1 MTAGSRSPSEAAPV
15 SSGTSAK
22 DLLEGQ
28 LVLIP
33 QETAAAASGGNSE
46 QSGEQSFQLSTV
58 LDVLQRRRRLA
69 LSVFSTILAL
79 GALLSVG
86 KRLLDPVYAGSFRLL
101 VSDPL
106 TVSQGRGSEQSDFRN
121 LALEPQSTANI
132 PNLIQVF
139 RSPLLLQPVAA
150 QLGVSVDDLE
160 EALTI
165 ESPAGAEGVLEV
177 TLEWDDR
184 HQGQKILEA
193 LSQNYLAFSLN
204 QRQEKLIQGLSFLD
218 AQAPALVRQVVDLQ
232 EQLSSFRRRNDF
244 LEPLKQGE
252 AIQSQRQQLE
262 ARLGDLRQREAQL
275 LGSLATVRAGKLSG
289 PSSQASG
296 SQGNSAQAGGEGLV
310 GEVSDLEKQLA
321 EAEASFLPDSP
332 QVRSLRDRLNE
343 VKPLLQRKQLEAI
356 ESSLVQ
362 VRSEQAEVERQD
374 RDLSRRFASNPG
386 LVKQYDAIQQ
396 RLEVARQNLSS
407 YIRTREDFRLEEA
420 QRTVPWRLISP
431 PRFEPSPVKP
441 DLRKNLLLTV
451 ALGAVA
457 GGGAALLRDQFD
469 RRYHHST
476 EVEQELGLPL
486 LGDVPFLPEE
496 AEADQ
501 QAQETLRNLAT
512 SLELL
517 PKGRDRRL
525 ILIASSDAG
534 EGRSMVTA
542 RLGEAL
548 ANLGKRVLL
557 VDADLRTPSLLLKL
571 GVNNGRGFA
580 DLLAD
585 SAIDPQELIQP
596 VADNLHLLSAGST
609 PEEASKR
616 LGSEPFRRLL
626 ERIRNLPGYDV
637 VLFDSPP
644 ALSVG
649 DSLLLAREVD
659 GTVFVVG
666 LEQVERALPAQ
677 AIERFRDIGAEVLG
691 VVTNRPLG
699 DGSSDHQLPS
709 SVNLPSLLK
718 LNTSKDARQLLK

>member
-33 QETAAAASGGNSE
+33 QETAAAASGGDSE

-106 TVSQGRGSEQSDFRN
+106 SVSQGRGSEQSDFRN

-160 EALTI
+160 EAITI

-177 TLEWDDR
+177 TLEWEDR
-184 HQGQKILEA
+184 RQGQKILEA

-204 QRQEKLIQGLSFLD
+204 QRQEKLTQGLSFLD
-218 AQAPALVRQVVDLQ
+218 AQAPALVRQVVNLQ

-262 ARLGDLRQREAQL
+262 ARLGELRQREAQL

-296 SQGNSAQAGGEGLV
+296 SQGNSSQVGGAQAGGEGLV

-356 ESSLVQ
+356 EASLVQ
-362 VRSEQAEVERQD
+362 VRSEQAEVERQN
-374 RDLSRRFASNPG
+374 RDLSRRFAANPG
-386 LVKQYDAIQQ
+386 LVKHYESIQQ

-431 PRFEPSPVKP
+431 PPIR
-441 DLRKNLLLTV
+441 
-451 ALGAVA
+451 
-457 GGGAALLRDQFD
+457 
-469 RRYHHST
+469 
-476 EVEQELGLPL
+476 
-486 LGDVPFLPEE
+486 
-496 AEADQ
+496 
-501 QAQETLRNLAT
+501 
-512 SLELL
+512 
-517 PKGRDRRL
+517 
-525 ILIASSDAG
+525 
-534 EGRSMVTA
+534 
-542 RLGEAL
+542 
-548 ANLGKRVLL
+548 ANTG
-557 VDADLRTPSLLLKL
+557 
-571 GVNNGRGFA
+571 
-580 DLLAD
+580 
-585 SAIDPQELIQP
+585 Q
-596 VADNLHLLSAGST
+596 AGS
-609 PEEASKR
+609 A
-616 LGSEPFRRLL
+616 
-626 ERIRNLPGYDV
+626 
-637 VLFDSPP
+637 
-644 ALSVG
+644 
-649 DSLLLAREVD
+649 
-659 GTVFVVG
+659 
-666 LEQVERALPAQ
+666 
-677 AIERFRDIGAEVLG
+677 
-691 VVTNRPLG
+691 
-699 DGSSDHQLPS
+699 
-709 SVNLPSLLK
+709 
-718 LNTSKDARQLLK
+718 

>member
-1 MTAGSRSPSEAAPV
+1 M
-15 SSGTSAK
+15 SAK

-33 QETAAAASGGNSE
+33 QETAAAASGSSSE
-46 QSGEQSFQLSTV
+46 VSGEEPFRLSTV

-69 LSVFSTILAL
+69 MSVFSTILAL

-86 KRLLDPVYAGSFRLL
+86 KRLLDPVYSGTFRLL
-101 VSDPL
+101 VGDPL
-106 TVSQGRGSEQSDFRN
+106 GVSQGRGSEQRDLRD
-121 LALEPQSTANI
+121 LALEPQSSANI

-150 QLGVSVDDLE
+150 KLGVSVNSLE
-160 EALTI
+160 QGLTI

-177 TLEWDDR
+177 TLDWDDPR
-184 HQGQKILEA
+184 QGQKILEA

-204 QRQEKLIQGLSFLD
+204 QRQEKLAQGLSFLD
-218 AQAPALVRQVVDLQ
+218 AQAPALVRQMVDLQ

-252 AIQSQRQQLE
+252 AIQSQRQQLD
-262 ARLGDLRQREAQL
+262 ARLGELQQREAQL
-275 LGSLATVRAGKLSG
+275 LGSMATVRADKLSG
-289 PSSQASG
+289 PSSQGSG
-296 SQGNSAQAGGEGLV
+296 AQGSGAQGSGAGLG
-310 GEVSDLEKQLA
+310 GEVSDLESQLA

-356 ESSLVQ
+356 EASLVQ

-420 QRTVPWRLISP
+420 QRTVSWRLISP
-431 PRFEPSPVKP
+431 PRFKPTPVNP

-457 GGGAALLRDQFD
+457 GGGAALLREQFD
-469 RRYHHST
+469 RRYHHSS
-476 EVEQELGLPL
+476 EVEHDLGLPL
-486 LGDVPFLPEE
+486 LGEVPFLPEE
-496 AEADQ
+496 AEAGP

-512 SLELL
+512 NLELL
-517 PKGRDRRL
+517 PKGRDSRL

-542 RLGEAL
+542 LLGKAM
-548 ANLGKRVLL
+548 ADLGKRVLL
-557 VDADLRTPSLLLKL
+557 VDADLRNSTLPLKL
-571 GVNNGRGFA
+571 GVNNGRGLA

-585 SAIDPQELIQP
+585 SASAPEEVIQP
-596 VADNLHLLSAGST
+596 VGDTLHLLSAGSS
-609 PEEASKR
+609 PEEACKR

-626 ERIRNLPGYDV
+626 KRIRDLPGYDT

-644 ALSVG
+644 TLSVG

-659 GTVFVVG
+659 GIVFVVG
-666 LEQVERALPAQ
+666 LEQVERAQPAH
-677 AIERFRDIGAEVLG
+677 ALERFRDIGAYLLG
-691 VVTNRPLG
+691 VVTNRPHG
-699 DGSSDHQLPS
+699 DGSIDHQRSLP
-709 SVNLPSLLK
+709 
-718 LNTSKDARQLLK
+718 

>member
-15 SSGTSAK
+15 SSGMSAN
-22 DLLEGQ
+22 DFLEGQ

-33 QETAAAASGGNSE
+33 QETGAASSGGTSE
-46 QSGEQSFQLSTV
+46 QSGEEPSFRLSTV
-58 LDVLQRRRRLA
+58 LDVLKRRRRLA
-69 LSVFSTILAL
+69 MSVFSTILAL

-86 KRLLDPVYAGSFRLL
+86 KRLLDPVYAGTFRLL

-106 TVSQGRGSEQSDFRN
+106 IVSEGRGSEQSDLRN

-132 PNLIQVF
+132 PNLIQVLS
-139 RSPLLLQPVAA
+139 SPLLLQPIAA
-150 QLGVSVDDLE
+150 KLGVSVDRLE
-160 EALTI
+160 KGLKI
-165 ESPAGAEGVLEV
+165 KDSEGVLEV
-177 TLEWDDR
+177 TLEWEDR
-184 HQGQKILEA
+184 REGQKILEA
-193 LSQNYLAFSLN
+193 LSRDYLAFAQR
-204 QRQEKLIQGLSFLD
+204 QRQEKLSQGLSFLD
-218 AQAPALVRQVVDLQ
+218 AQAPTLVRQVVDLQ

-262 ARLGDLRQREAQL
+262 ARLGELRQREAQL
-275 LGSLATVRAGKLSG
+275 MGSMAMVRAGKLSG
-289 PSSQASG
+289 LSSQGSGAQGSGSQASG
-296 SQGNSAQAGGEGLV
+296 AQASGGGV
-310 GEVSDLEKQLA
+310 AGEVSDLEQQLA
-321 EAEASFLPDSP
+321 EAEASFKPDSP

-343 VKPLLQRKQLEAI
+343 VKPLLQRKQLEVI
-356 ESSLVQ
+356 ESSLAQ

-374 RDLSRRFASNPG
+374 RELGRRFASNPG
-386 LVKQYDAIQQ
+386 LVKQYEAIQQ

-431 PRFEPSPVKP
+431 PRFKPAPVKP
-441 DLRKNLLLTV
+441 DLPKSLLFTV
-451 ALGAVA
+451 ALGSIA
-457 GGGAALLRDQFD
+457 GGGAALLREQFD
-469 RRYHHST
+469 RRYHQSR

-486 LGDVPFLPEE
+486 LGEVPFLPEE
-496 AEADQ
+496 AEADL

-517 PKGRDRRL
+517 PKGRERRL
-525 ILIASSDAG
+525 ILIASSHAG
-534 EGRSMVTA
+534 EGRTMVTA
-542 RLGEAL
+542 RLGETL
-548 ANLGKRVLL
+548 ADLGQRVLL
-557 VDADLRTPSLLLKL
+557 VDADLRKPTLPQKL

-609 PEEASKR
+609 PEEASRR

-626 ERIRNLPGYDV
+626 ERIRNQSGYDM

-659 GTVFVVG
+659 GIVFVVG
-666 LEQVERALPAQ
+666 LDQVERALPAKS
-677 AIERFRDIGAEVLG
+677 IERFRDIGADLLG
-691 VVTNRPLG
+691 VVTNRPQS
-699 DGSSDHQLPS
+699 DGSTDHPTVAAIKTLKLGERGLRLPS
-709 SVNLPSLLK
+709 
-718 LNTSKDARQLLK
+718 

>member
-33 QETAAAASGGNSE
+33 QETAAAASGGDSE

-58 LDVLQRRRRLA
+58 LDVMQRRRRLA

-177 TLEWDDR
+177 TLEWEDR

-204 QRQEKLIQGLSFLD
+204 QRQEKLTQGLSFLD
-218 AQAPALVRQVVDLQ
+218 AQAPALVRQVVNLQ

-262 ARLGDLRQREAQL
+262 ARLGELRQREAQL

-296 SQGNSAQAGGEGLV
+296 SQGNSSQAGGAQAGGEGLV

-356 ESSLVQ
+356 EASLVQ

-431 PRFEPSPVKP
+431 PRFEPTPVKP
-441 DLRKNLLLTV
+441 DLRKNLLMTV

-457 GGGAALLRDQFD
+457 GGGAALLREQFD
-469 RRYHHST
+469 RRYHHSR
-476 EVEQELGLPL
+476 EVEHVLGLPL
-486 LGDVPFLPEE
+486 LGEVPFLPEE
-496 AEADQ
+496 AEADP

-512 SLELL
+512 NLELL
-517 PKGRDRRL
+517 PKGRERRL

-534 EGRSMVTA
+534 EGRTLVTA
-542 RLGEAL
+542 RLGETL
-548 ANLGKRVLL
+548 ADLGKRVLL
-557 VDADLRTPSLLLKL
+557 VDADLRTPSLPLKL

-580 DLLAD
+580 DLLLD
-585 SAIDPQELIQP
+585 SASAPEEVIQP
-596 VADNLHLLSAGST
+596 VGDNLHLLSAGST
-609 PEEASKR
+609 PEEASRR

-626 ERIRNLPGYDV
+626 ERIRNLPGYDM

-644 ALSVG
+644 TLAVG

-659 GTVFVVG
+659 GILFVVG
-666 LEQVERALPAQ
+666 LKQVERALPAQ

-691 VVTNRPLG
+691 VVTNRPH
-699 DGSSDHQLPS
+699 DDESSDHPRWALKTMKLGERGVRLPS
-709 SVNLPSLLK
+709 
-718 LNTSKDARQLLK
+718 

>member
-1 MTAGSRSPSEAAPV
+1 M
-15 SSGTSAK
+15 SAK

-28 LVLIP
+28 VVLIP
-33 QETAAAASGGNSE
+33 QESAAAASGGNSE
-46 QSGEQSFQLSTV
+46 ESGEQSFQLSTV

-79 GALLSVG
+79 GTLLSVG
-86 KRLLDPVYAGSFRLL
+86 KQLLDPIYAGSFRLL

-150 QLGVSVDDLE
+150 QLGVSVDSLE
-160 EALTI
+160 EGLTI
-165 ESPAGAEGVLEV
+165 ETLEGAEGVLEV
-177 TLEWDDR
+177 NLEWEDR
-184 HQGQKILEA
+184 RQGQKILEA

-204 QRQEKLIQGLSFLD
+204 QRQEKLTQGLSFLD
-218 AQAPALVRQVVDLQ
+218 AQAPALVRQVVNLQ

-252 AIQSQRQQLE
+252 AIQSQRQHLE
-262 ARLGDLRQREAQL
+262 ARLGELRQREAQL
-275 LGSLATVRAGKLSG
+275 LGSMATVRAGKLSG
-289 PSSQASG
+289 PSSQARG
-296 SQGNSAQAGGEGLV
+296 SQGGSSQAGGAQAGGEGLV

-321 EAEASFLPDSP
+321 EAKARFLPDSP

-356 ESSLVQ
+356 EASLVQ

-431 PRFEPSPVKP
+431 PRFAPTPVKP
-441 DLRKNLLLTV
+441 DLRKNLLMTV

-469 RRYHHST
+469 RRYHHSR

-486 LGDVPFLPEE
+486 LGEVPFLPEE
-496 AEADQ
+496 ADP

-512 SLELL
+512 NLELL
-517 PKGRDRRL
+517 PKGRERRL
-525 ILIASSDAG
+525 ILIASSSAG
-534 EGRSMVTA
+534 EARSVVTA
-542 RLGEAL
+542 RLGETL
-548 ANLGKRVLL
+548 ADLGQRVLL
-557 VDADLRTPSLLLKL
+557 VDADLRTPTLPQKL
-571 GVNNGRGFA
+571 GVKNSRGFA
-580 DLLAD
+580 DLLLDPA
-585 SAIDPQELIQP
+585 SAPQEVVQP
-596 VADNLHLLSAGST
+596 VGDNLHLLTAGST
-609 PEEASKR
+609 REEATRR
-616 LGSEPFRRLL
+616 LSSEPLRRLL
-626 ERIRNLPGYDV
+626 GRIRDLPDYDV

-644 ALSVG
+644 TLAMG

-659 GTVFVVG
+659 GIVFVVG

-677 AIERFRDIGAEVLG
+677 AIERFRNIGADLLG
-691 VVTNRPLG
+691 VVSNNPTC
-699 DGSSDHQLPS
+699 
-709 SVNLPSLLK
+709 
-718 LNTSKDARQLLK
+718 